1 MSLIRLLTT
10 GRSLV
15 NIPDGDSRYRV
26 TSQRLL
32 PHFGARPNPFS
43 SGDKAEPTPTAP
55 CTPAKHTLKPGPPPT
70 RVAPASVAEQETAPK
85 SKRGIQTAIAKAR
98 LRVLVAVLWRW
109 AAALLNGCKA
119 KLAALFA
126 RRRLKTAKPAIPRF
140 SKAPV
145 QTELSLD
152 QIKVLRN
159 DLSDADLEVVPAK
172 TPATPTAPV
181 TPAVEKP
188 AVAETTRGRVT
199 ERIVDASK
207 S

>member
-43 SGDKAEPTPTAP
+43 SGDKPEPTPTAP
-55 CTPAKHTLKPGPPPT
+55 CTPAKHTPKDEPPPT
-70 RVAPASVAEQETAPK
+70 RVATVSVAEQETAPK
-85 SKRGIQTAIAKAR
+85 SKREIQTALAKAT
-98 LRVLVAVLWRW
+98 LRVLVAVLRRW
-109 AAALLNGCKA
+109 TAALLDGCKA

-126 RRRLKTAKPAIPRF
+126 RRRAKAAKPAIPRF
-140 SKAPV
+140 NKAPV

-152 QIKVLRN
+152 RIRVLRN
-159 DLSDADLEVVPAK
+159 DLRDADLEVVPAK
-172 TPATPTAPV
+172 AAAPPATAAQ
-181 TPAVEKP
+181 PAVDKP
-188 AVAETTRGRVT
+188 AVAETAWGRLT
-199 ERIVDASK
+199 ERIVGAGK
-207 S
+207 H

>member
-32 PHFGARPNPFS
+32 PQFGARHNPFS
-43 SGDKAEPTPTAP
+43 SGYKVEPTPMAP
-55 CTPAKHTLKPGPPPT
+55 RSPAVHTPTVEPPAA
-70 RVAPASVAEQETAPK
+70 RVASAPTAERAAAPK
-85 SKRGIQTAIAKAR
+85 SKLESGTAFAKSKVRDLA
-98 LRVLVAVLWRW
+98 AVLRRW
-109 AAALLNGCKA
+109 TAAFLDGCRA

-126 RRRLKTAKPAIPRF
+126 RRPAKAAKPAIPRF
-140 SKAPV
+140 DKAPV

-152 QIKVLRN
+152 RIKVLRN
-159 DLSDADLEVVPAK
+159 DLRDADLEVVPAK
-172 TPATPTAPV
+172 APTALAAPA

-188 AVAETTRGRVT
+188 AMMESAWGRVA
-199 ERIVDASK
+199 ERIVGASK